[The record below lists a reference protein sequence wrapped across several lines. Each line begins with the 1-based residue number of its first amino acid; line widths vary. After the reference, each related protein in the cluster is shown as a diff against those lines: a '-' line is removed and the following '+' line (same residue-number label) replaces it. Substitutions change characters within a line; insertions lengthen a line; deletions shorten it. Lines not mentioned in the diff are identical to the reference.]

1 MLRGRRAQSTLE
13 YVIVFTA
20 IVAGIIIFANTV
32 MKKKVQGSLEHVA
45 NEMESK
51 VQSIDMGGN

>member
-1 MLRGRRAQSTLE
+1 MLRVKKGQSTLE

-32 MKKKVQGSLEHVA
+32 MKNKVQGSLEDVA
-45 NEMESK
+45 GKMENK
-51 VQSIDMGGN
+51 VKSIDFGTK

>member
-1 MLRGRRAQSTLE
+1 ME

-32 MKKKVQGSLEHVA
+32 MKNKVQGSLEDVA
-45 NEMESK
+45 GKMENK
-51 VQSIDMGGN
+51 VKSIDFGTK

>member
-1 MLRGRRAQSTLE
+1 MLRSRKAQSTLE

-20 IVAGIIIFANTV
+20 IVAAIIIFANSV
-32 MKKKVQGSLEHVA
+32 MKKKVQGSMEHVA

-51 VQSIDMGGN
+51 VKTIDMGGN